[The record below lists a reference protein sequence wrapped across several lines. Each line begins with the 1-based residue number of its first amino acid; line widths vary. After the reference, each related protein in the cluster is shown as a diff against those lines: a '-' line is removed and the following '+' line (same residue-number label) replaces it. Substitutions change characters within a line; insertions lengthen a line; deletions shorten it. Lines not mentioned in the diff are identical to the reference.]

1 MPAAY
6 VPELARLHGL
16 ALRRET
22 HAPRKP
28 GMVDECHLDELAM
41 VGHRNFITGH
51 PEADVPQRTAHLLA
65 HGLSIC
71 CSL

>member
-1 MPAAY
+1 MPAAN

-28 GMVDECHLDELAM
+28 GLMHECHLDELAADADRDP
-41 VGHRNFITGH
+41 VGFHPKANFAQC
-51 PEADVPQRTAHLLA
+51 PAHLLA
-65 HGLSIC
+65 HGLSVC